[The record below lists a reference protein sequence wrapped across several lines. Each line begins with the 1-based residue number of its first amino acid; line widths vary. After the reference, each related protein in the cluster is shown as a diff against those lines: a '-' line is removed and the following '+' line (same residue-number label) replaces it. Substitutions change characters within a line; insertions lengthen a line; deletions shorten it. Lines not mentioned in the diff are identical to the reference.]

1 MLGLLPI
8 YNFSP
13 SCMQNQGR
21 KYVLYPCNAVPVFF
35 SQVTKDKE
43 TVSREQQNIG
53 FLEALK
59 PEEKV

>member
-1 MLGLLPI
+1 MFYI
-8 YNFSP
+8 
-13 SCMQNQGR
+13 
-21 KYVLYPCNAVPVFF
+21 PVMPYLCFF

>member
-1 MLGLLPI
+1 
-8 YNFSP
+8 
-13 SCMQNQGR
+13 MQNQGR

-53 FLEALK
+53 FLEALRS
-59 PEEKV
+59 EEKV